1 MCAARTAAAT
11 PATRKIALAS
21 LRLMSFAI
29 ESVEPRGRFGSNTSD
44 NERVITPH
52 EMRET
57 VISPCPNR
65 IAPGH

>member
-21 LRLMSFAI
+21 FRFLPLAFEI
-29 ESVEPRGRFGSNTSD
+29 VESSGVIATNTSD
-44 NERVITPH
+44 NERVVTPH